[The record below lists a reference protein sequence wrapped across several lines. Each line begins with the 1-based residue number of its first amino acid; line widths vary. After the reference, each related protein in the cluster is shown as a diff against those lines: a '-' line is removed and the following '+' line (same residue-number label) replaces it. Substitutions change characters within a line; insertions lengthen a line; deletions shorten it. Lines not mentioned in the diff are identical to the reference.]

1 MGNVSDIDV
10 CRSMR
15 KRNGQVRLQI
25 DRIST
30 FYGEAQALKDVSLE
44 VHSKEVV
51 AILGSNGA
59 GKSTL
64 VKALTGLVPFTTG
77 KILFDGQSIEDQQA
91 HEIIRKGIACVPE
104 GRELFGSLTVRE
116 NLELGTYSVRAAVSK
131 EMLGQRLEM
140 VFSLFPILRDR
151 LKQKAET
158 LSGGEQQMLALGR
171 ALMANPKLLACD
183 EPSLGLAPLLVSEML
198 KTLRRICDELEVSL
212 LLVEQNARAAL
223 KIADYVYVL
232 ERGEVVLEGAC
243 EEVVT
248 SRTIQAAYLGG

>member
-10 CRSMR
+10 RRSMR

-30 FYGEAQALKDVSLE
+30 FYGEAQALRDVSLE
-44 VHSKEVV
+44 VHSNEVV

-64 VKALTGLVPFTTG
+64 VKTLTGLVPSSMG
-77 KILFDGQSIEDQQA
+77 KILFDGQSIEGRQA

-116 NLELGTYSVRAAVSK
+116 NLELGTYSLVSSVRK
-131 EMLGQRLEM
+131 EVPAQRLELI
-140 VFSLFPILRDR
+140 FSLFPVLRQR

-243 EEVVT
+243 EDVVT

>member
-10 CRSMR
+10 CRSIR

-44 VHSKEVV
+44 VRSREVV

-64 VKALTGLVPFTTG
+64 VKTLTGLVPSTTG

-91 HEIIRKGIACVPE
+91 HEIIRKGVACVPE
-104 GRELFGSLTVRE
+104 GRELFGSLSVRE
-116 NLELGTYSVRAAVSK
+116 NLELGAYSLLSSTRKEVS
-131 EMLGQRLEM
+131 GQRLEM
-140 VFSLFPILRDR
+140 VFSLFPILRHR

-158 LSGGEQQMLALGR
+158 LSGGEQQMLAMGR

>member
-1 MGNVSDIDV
+1 MGNVADIDV

-15 KRNGQVRLQI
+15 RRSGQVRLQI

-64 VKALTGLVPFTTG
+64 VKTLTGLVPSTMG
-77 KILFDGQSIEDQQA
+77 KILFDGQSIEHHQA

-104 GRELFGSLTVRE
+104 GRELFGSLSVKE
-116 NLELGTYSVRAAVSK
+116 NIELGTYSLRGSVSK
-131 EMLGQRLEM
+131 EVSRQRLEM
-140 VFSLFPILRDR
+140 VFSLFPILRHR

-171 ALMANPKLLACD
+171 ALMASPK
-183 EPSLGLAPLLVSEML
+183 
-198 KTLRRICDELEVSL
+198 
-212 LLVEQNARAAL
+212 
-223 KIADYVYVL
+223 
-232 ERGEVVLEGAC
+232 
-243 EEVVT
+243 
-248 SRTIQAAYLGG
+248 

>member
-10 CRSMR
+10 CRSIR

-44 VHSKEVV
+44 VRSREVV

-64 VKALTGLVPFTTG
+64 VKTLTGLVPSTTG

-91 HEIIRKGIACVPE
+91 HEIIRKGVACVPE
-104 GRELFGSLTVRE
+104 GRELFGSLSVRE
-116 NLELGTYSVRAAVSK
+116 NLELGAYSLLSSTRKEVS
-131 EMLGQRLEM
+131 GQRLEM
-140 VFSLFPILRDR
+140 VFSLFPILRHR

-158 LSGGEQQMLALGR
+158 LSGGEQQMLAMGR

-232 ERGEVVLEGAC
+232 ERGQVVLEGAC

>member
-1 MGNVSDIDV
+1 MGNMSDADV
-10 CRSMR
+10 CRMAAT
-15 KRNGQVRLQI
+15 RNGELRLQI
-25 DRIST
+25 QGISAS
-30 FYGEAQALKDVSLE
+30 YGEAQALKDVSLD
-44 VHSKEVV
+44 VRSKEVV

-64 VKALTGLVPFTTG
+64 VKTLTGLVTCTRG
-77 KILFDGQSIEDQQA
+77 KVLFDGQSIQNLQA

-116 NLELGTYSVRAAVSK
+116 NLELGTYSLLSSARKEVSV
-131 EMLGQRLEM
+131 QRLEL
-140 VFSLFPILRDR
+140 VFSLFPVLRQR
-151 LKQKAET
+151 LRQKAET

-183 EPSLGLAPLLVSEML
+183 EPSLGLAPLLVAEML
-198 KTLRRICDELEVSL
+198 NTLRRICDELEVSL

-232 ERGEVVLEGAC
+232 ERGQVVLEGAC

>member
-1 MGNVSDIDV
+1 MGNMSDIDV
-10 CRSMR
+10 RSGTG
-15 KRNGQVRLQI
+15 KRNGEARLQV

-30 FYGEAQALKDVSLE
+30 YYGEAQALKDVCLD
-44 VHSKEVV
+44 VRSKEVV

-64 VKALTGLVPFTTG
+64 VKTLTGLTRCASGEIF
-77 KILFDGQSIEDQQA
+77 FDGRSIRNQPA
-91 HEIIRKGIACVPE
+91 HEIIRKGIASVPE
-104 GRELFGSLTVRE
+104 GRELFGALTVKE
-116 NLELGTYSVRAAVSK
+116 NLDLGSYSLVSSVRREVLA
-131 EMLGQRLEM
+131 ERLDM
-140 VFSLFPILRDR
+140 VFSLFPVLRHR

-198 KTLRRICDELEVSL
+198 KTLRRICDELGVSL

-223 KIADYVYVL
+223 RVADYVYVL
-232 ERGEVVLEGAC
+232 ERGRVVLEGGRQ
-243 EEVVT
+243 EVI
-248 SRTIQAAYLGG
+248 SSPTIQTAYLGG

>member
-1 MGNVSDIDV
+1 MGSVSDIDV
-10 CRSMR
+10 CPARG

-44 VHSKEVV
+44 VRSKEVV

-64 VKALTGLVPFTTG
+64 VKTLTGLVPSKRG
-77 KILFDGQSIEDQQA
+77 KISFDGQSIENQQA

-116 NLELGTYSVRAAVSK
+116 NLELGTYSLRSSVRKRVSA
-131 EMLGQRLEM
+131 QRLEM

-171 ALMANPKLLACD
+171 ALMSNPKLLACD

-232 ERGEVVLEGAC
+232 ERGQVVLEGAC

-248 SRTIQAAYLGG
+248 SQTIQAAYLGG